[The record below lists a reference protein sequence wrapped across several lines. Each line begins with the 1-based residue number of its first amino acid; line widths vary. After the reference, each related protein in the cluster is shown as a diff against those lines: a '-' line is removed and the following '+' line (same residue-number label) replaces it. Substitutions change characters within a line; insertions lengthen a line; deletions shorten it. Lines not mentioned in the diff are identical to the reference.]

1 MKGGGLSVLW
11 TKKIVKDVV
20 INNKCKFTSV
30 VIHEVRCYKGR
41 DLSFRPVITY
51 IINIMKNMFSKNGE
65 DTRLFQEFS

>member
-1 MKGGGLSVLW
+1 MD
-11 TKKIVKDVV
+11 KKIVKDVV

-30 VIHEVRCYKGR
+30 VIHEVRRYKGR